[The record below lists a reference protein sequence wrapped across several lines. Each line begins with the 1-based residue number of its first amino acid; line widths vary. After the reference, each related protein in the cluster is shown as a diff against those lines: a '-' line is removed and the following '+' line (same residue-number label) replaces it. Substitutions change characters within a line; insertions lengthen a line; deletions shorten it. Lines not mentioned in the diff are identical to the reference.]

1 MYKLNCLSHFYKKW
15 LDISIKGR
23 KVLVKMKLG
32 LKIKFYRTKQGFTQE
47 QLAYKLLVSR
57 KTISSWENDRSSPDL
72 ETLSRLSSIFNIT
85 LDDLLHQDV
94 TQVKNSKI
102 KHYIV
107 IFLYLIVF
115 MFTLLSYLRF
125 FGIKSIIIYPS
136 FINILFSVIYLFLFN
151 DWTRFRQKKKLVL
164 LLVSSFS
171 FLFFNAIITI
181 FNNYLFNSFSN
192 SPSYNLGILFG
203 VLITIISITTGSIV
217 VINFY
222 PKKHY

>member
-1 MYKLNCLSHFYKKW
+1 MA
-15 LDISIKGR
+15 
-23 KVLVKMKLG
+23 LG
-32 LKIKFYRTKQGFTQE
+32 KQIQFYRTKQGFTQE
-47 QLAYKLLVSR
+47 QLANKLLVSR

-151 DWTRFRQKKKLVL
+151 DWARFRQKKKLVL

-171 FLFFNAIITI
+171 FLFFNAVITI

-217 VINFY
+217 AINFY
-222 PKKHY
+222 PKKQFKNF

>member
-1 MYKLNCLSHFYKKW
+1 MA
-15 LDISIKGR
+15 
-23 KVLVKMKLG
+23 LG
-32 LKIKFYRTKQGFTQE
+32 KQIQFYRTKQGFTQE
-47 QLAYKLLVSR
+47 QLANKLLVSR

-85 LDDLLHQDV
+85 LDDLLHQDI

-102 KHYIV
+102 KHYFVLFIYTMLF
-107 IFLYLIVF
+107 IFTF
-115 MFTLLSYLRF
+115 LSYLRF
-125 FGIKSIIIYPS
+125 FGIKSIFIYPS

-151 DWTRFRQKKKLVL
+151 DWARFRQKKKLVL

-171 FLFFNAIITI
+171 FLIFNAVITI

-192 SPSYNLGILFG
+192 SPSYNLGILLG

-217 VINFY
+217 AINFY
-222 PKKHY
+222 PKKQFKNF

>member
-1 MYKLNCLSHFYKKW
+1 
-15 LDISIKGR
+15 
-23 KVLVKMKLG
+23 MKLG

-47 QLAYKLLVSR
+47 QLANKLLVSR

-85 LDDLLHQDV
+85 LDELLHQDI
-94 TQVKNSKI
+94 TKVKNSKI
-102 KHYIV
+102 KHYTI
-107 IFLYLIVF
+107 IFIYIMVF
-115 MFTLLSYLRF
+115 IFTLLSYLRF

-151 DWTRFRQKKKLVL
+151 DWARFRQKKKLVL

-171 FLFFNAIITI
+171 FLLFNAVITI

-192 SPSYNLGILFG
+192 SPSYNLGILLG
-203 VLITIISITTGSIV
+203 VLITIISITTGSIIA
-217 VINFY
+217 INFY
-222 PKKHY
+222 PKNIFKNF

>member
-1 MYKLNCLSHFYKKW
+1 M
-15 LDISIKGR
+15 R
-23 KVLVKMKLG
+23 LG

-47 QLAYKLLVSR
+47 QLANKLLVSR

-102 KHYIV
+102 KHCII
-107 IFLYLIVF
+107 IFLYLMVF

-151 DWTRFRQKKKLVL
+151 DWARFRQKKKLVL
-164 LLVSSFS
+164 LLVSSFF

-217 VINFY
+217 AINFY
-222 PKKHY
+222 PKKQFKNF